1 MRWAIF
7 LGRSERWWFPPR
19 ADLPNFNYPWYTF
32 PICTYPLVQTSAPG
46 GLASSHY
53 LHRRAPASPRACIWY
68 NNNATGENV
77 YIYIIYIKQKKFF
90 DFLYILIKN
99 YNLWWLKCSFFEST
113 YIKIYIFCIY
123 SVLFEGIYGV
133 L

>member
-1 MRWAIF
+1 MKGGGSHPAQ
-7 LGRSERWWFPPR
+7 
-19 ADLPNFNYPWYTF
+19 
-32 PICTYPLVQTSAPG
+32 TYPTLTTHGIHFQFVISPSTNIGARRPG
-46 GLASSHY
+46 IIPP
-53 LHRRAPASPRACIWY
+53 PASRHACITCITCIACIWY
-68 NNNATGENV
+68 NNNATGLNV

-90 DFLYILIKN
+90 YFLYILIKN

-123 SVLFEGIYGV
+123 SVLFKGIYGV